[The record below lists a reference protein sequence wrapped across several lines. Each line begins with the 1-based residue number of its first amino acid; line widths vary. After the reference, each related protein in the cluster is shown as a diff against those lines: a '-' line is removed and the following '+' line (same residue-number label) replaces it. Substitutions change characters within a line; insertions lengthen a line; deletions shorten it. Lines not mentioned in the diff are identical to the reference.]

1 MRDRFVDHT
10 VRGDIALIPTFSGMK
25 AFVIVG
31 PIKDNIV
38 LLAFERDG
46 IRLESMSPSQQIFD
60 ADGTFRY
67 RLLVRSKHV

>member
-1 MRDRFVDHT
+1 MRDRFVDHV
-10 VRGDIALIPTFSGMK
+10 VRGDIALIPLKVGMN

-31 PIKDNIV
+31 PIRDNIV

-46 IRLESMSPSQQIFD
+46 IILVSMSPSQQIFD
-60 ADGTFRY
+60 ADGTLKY

>member
-1 MRDRFVDHT
+1 MRDRFVDHV
-10 VRGDIALIPTFSGMK
+10 VRGDIALTPLKVGVS

-31 PIKDNIV
+31 PIRDNIV

-46 IRLESMSPSQQIFD
+46 IILESMSPSQQIFD
-60 ADGTFRY
+60 ADGTLKY